1 LLTSPM
7 EAGIQPIRFETSAEV
22 LYPLDRKSKAYMLFQ
37 KVQGVMNHV
46 PNFGETCKAILDAVI
61 DEMDA
66 ENCSLMLKDP
76 ISGYL
81 GVCAARGKNE
91 KRSIYYSDSS
101 GNGKRFKSGEGIAG
115 WVLKEGQALMLNDV
129 RNEPRFVNLNGLNNR
144 VSSLICYPI
153 REKDQVVGV
162 FNLSHSRK
170 GAFNEGDR
178 LALSYISNQV
188 GAALTS
194 ARFFLEI
201 KEVNR
206 LRRDAKEV
214 FSKEKVVPIAPL
226 SSSTFVE
233 VGEVTRDEGIFICAS
248 DPMHRIKEIIDQIAN
263 TDVTVL
269 IQGESG
275 VGKEV
280 VARSIHLNS
289 FRKEKPFVKVNCAA
303 LPQELLESE
312 LFGYE
317 KGAFTGA
324 YRQKP
329 GKFELADGGTIFLDE
344 ISEMSLSLQGKL
356 LQVLQDREFSRL
368 GGKKDLRV
376 DVRVLVATNKNIE
389 EGVKEAR
396 FREDLYYR
404 LNVVNITIPPLR
416 ERKEEIPIFVE
427 YFLEKYG
434 KKYQRR
440 VSPLSDELIKV
451 FSQHHWSGNVRELE
465 NVIQRF
471 VVLGNEKAIV
481 EELSPVT
488 RIDSIPAKKTKIVP
502 TKKSWPS
509 LKEVHRDAIKKAESE
524 IILKALETTNWNRK
538 KAANILEINYKTLLY
553 KIKECGL
560 DRRFIP

>member
-1 LLTSPM
+1 M
-7 EAGIQPIRFETSAEV
+7 EAGIQPIRFETSADV

-37 KVQGVMNHV
+37 KVQGAMNHV

-91 KRSIYYSDSS
+91 KRSVYYSDPS
-101 GNGKRFKSGEGIAG
+101 GNGKRFKSGDGIAG

-344 ISEMSLSLQGKL
+344 ISEMSFSLQGKL

-427 YFLEKYG
+427 HFLEKYG

-440 VSPLSDELIKV
+440 VNPLSDELIKV
-451 FSQHHWSGNVRELE
+451 FSQHHWAGNVRELE

-488 RIDSIPAKKTKIVP
+488 RIDSIPEKKTKMVP